1 MEKEKE
7 RARSG
12 ASSREREEVLQ
23 REIRE
28 LRESLRI
35 KEGEEGVLV
44 RRLEKEKQERKTAAE

>member
-12 ASSREREEVLQ
+12 ASAREREEALQ

-28 LRESLRI
+28 LRESLRS
-35 KEGEEGVLV
+35 KEG
-44 RRLEKEKQERKTAAE
+44 